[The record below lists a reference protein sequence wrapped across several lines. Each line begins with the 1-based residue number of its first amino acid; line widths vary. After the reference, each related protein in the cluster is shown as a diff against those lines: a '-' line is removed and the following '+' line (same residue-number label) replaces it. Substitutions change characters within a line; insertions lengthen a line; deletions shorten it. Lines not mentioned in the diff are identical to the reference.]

1 MKITLT
7 GENELHLP
15 RFCDSMGYFVGV
27 TNVTLV
33 QGADFDPTEGV
44 YATDGYCGRIPYDV
58 SPSEIDTCEAGTQ
71 TLVYSTVEFSKKRK
85 ITIVQAD
92 APTITVP
99 QGTNV
104 IGVGE
109 TLNTLLGV
117 SAKDTHGRTV
127 AVTCLEGAS
136 VTYNTAGTYTLH
148 YSAEDG
154 CGNIGTAERSISVVG
169 GSFSGVGDVSI
180 NQGNSFDP
188 RSGVHAYDY
197 QGNEIP
203 FTVSPTT
210 FSPCLVGV
218 QTFNYTANGVEPVT
232 RTVTVNPIAN
242 PTISGVPSTPL
253 TVEVGETFDPL
264 SGVSA
269 VDGNGNAVAVTVSL
283 EKPNLFEWVG
293 KAQGP
298 TPYYVVVQS
307 ALSYQTTQK
316 SYIVTTDLPHCVPYN
331 AYLTMLGTEYEIS
344 SDAPLQLTV
353 PANTQVAVLAPYI
366 VQTATEGTPVNASAG
381 LDNSTYWIRIEEAD

>member
-1 MKITLT
+1 MTILKRIICFILKIIEEILMKITLT

-15 RFCDSMGYFVGV
+15 RFCDSIGYFVGV

-58 SPSEIDTCEAGTQ
+58 SPSEIDTCEVGTQ

-99 QGTNV
+99 QGAIVCESEVCDASTDPSANV

-117 SAKDTHGRTV
+117 SAEDAHGRTV

-154 CGNIGTAERSISVVG
+154 CGNVGTAERSISVVG

-218 QTFNYTANGVEPVT
+218 QTFNYTASGVEPVT
-232 RTVTVNPIAN
+232 RTVTVNAIAN

-253 TVEVGETFDPL
+253 TVEVGETFNPL
-264 SGVSA
+264 SGVTA
-269 VDGNGNAVAVTVSL
+269 VDGNGNAVAVTV
-283 EKPNLFEWVG
+283 NLI
-293 KAQGP
+293 P
-298 TPYYVVVQS
+298 S
-307 ALSYQTTQK
+307 
-316 SYIVTTDLPHCVPYN
+316 N
-331 AYLTMLGTEYEIS
+331 
-344 SDAPLQLTV
+344 
-353 PANTQVAVLAPYI
+353 
-366 VQTATEGTPVNASAG
+366 
-381 LDNSTYWIRIEEAD
+381 